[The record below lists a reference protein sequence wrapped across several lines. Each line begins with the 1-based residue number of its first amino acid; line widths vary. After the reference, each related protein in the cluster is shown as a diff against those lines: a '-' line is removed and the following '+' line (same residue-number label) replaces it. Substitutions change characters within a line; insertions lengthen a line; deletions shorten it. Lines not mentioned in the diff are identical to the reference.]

1 MTETSRHHSPREH
14 RKALVA
20 QAAFDVFCQTGIEGT
35 TMVMVAEAAN
45 VGVASVYRYYET
57 KFDLALASALW
68 VWETRIHPRVPQA
81 ANTALTGYERIKAIL
96 SVIITLMN
104 DEPQVLRFLEYFDNF
119 VVSQHIPAD
128 RLTDY
133 NRSLEN
139 AKPVVMAAFEHGQCD
154 GTIRSDRDGMAFY
167 YVTARTLMSL
177 AQKLILRGHV
187 VASDEVIDAQTQVE
201 FVIDMA
207 MHYLEP

>member
-1 MTETSRHHSPREH
+1 MPETLRHHSSRQH

-20 QAAFDVFCQTGIEGT
+20 QVAFDVFCRYGIEGA
-35 TMVMVAEAAN
+35 TMQRVADAAQ

-68 VWETRIHPRVPQA
+68 VWETKIHPLLPQNHDEA
-81 ANTALTGYERIKAIL
+81 HTGFEHIRELL
-96 SVIITLMN
+96 SVILILM
-104 DEPQVLRFLEYFDNF
+104 DKDAEVLRFLEYFDNF

-133 NRSLEN
+133 NRSLEK
-139 AKPVVMAAFEHGQCD
+139 AKPFVIEAFQKGQRD
-154 GTIRSDRDGMAFY
+154 GSIRQDRDGVEFY

-177 AQKLILRGHV
+177 AQKLLLRGHV
-187 VASDEVIDAQTQVE
+187 VETDDMIGAQTQVE

-207 MHYLEP
+207 MHYLKP